1 MINNEKVYHE
11 LYNVTVFFSKAA
23 TKLTLDE
30 TIHKAQWLISKIEA
44 KIKPGRDLANRTLKR
59 HKKQL
64 ANLIKVQ
71 KRCEEVF
78 DSTAAAEE
86 WLTSEVIGPGA
97 QTHRE
102 LMISDKGIEQV
113 LDELG
118 RDELMLSTK
127 VAELKKSTK
136 RARKSLDQG
145 IRDAQ
150 YVLKKVRHNKA
161 VTKLTLNET
170 IRKAQRLISNIQVK
184 IKPGQDSAN
193 RTLKRH
199 KKRLAALITVQERC
213 IEVFDNLE
221 KANGWLQSPSIA
233 LGWNT
238 PLELL
243 ISDKGI
249 NLVLNELGRI
259 EHGIVS

>member
-11 LYNVTVFFSKAA
+11 LFNVTVFFSKAA

-86 WLTSEVIGPGA
+86 WLTAEVIGPGA

-150 YVLKKVRHNKA
+150 SVLKKVRRKKKATVCAQSRSYSGFPFYQDRFVEALLSPPKATPALKRAILRHNK
-161 VTKLTLNET
+161 L
-170 IRKAQRLISNIQVK
+170 VK
-184 IKPGQDSAN
+184 
-193 RTLKRH
+193 
-199 KKRLAALITVQERC
+199 
-213 IEVFDNLE
+213 
-221 KANGWLQSPSIA
+221 
-233 LGWNT
+233 
-238 PLELL
+238 
-243 ISDKGI
+243 
-249 NLVLNELGRI
+249 
-259 EHGIVS
+259 